1 MERRFRTP
9 TRGIERYRSDDS
21 SIDLVVTDPPYG
33 MEYRSNRRAKR
44 FDSIAGDD
52 DLSFFDRYVDGCFR
66 ILKPDTAIRNVLL
79 VA

>member
-1 MERRFRTP
+1 M
-9 TRGIERYRSDDS
+9 
-21 SIDLVVTDPPYG
+21 TDPPYG

-52 DLSFFDRYVDGCFR
+52 DLSFFDRYVDECFR
-66 ILKPDTAIRNVLL
+66 ILKPDTAILHVLL